1 MASQKRLEV
10 LITGNAKGAQ
20 KAFGDLEKSAGK
32 SSKKAESS
40 LSKLNSSL
48 IGFGVGAAVY
58 GAFSA
63 FDDAQKVMAQT
74 DAVIKSTGAS
84 ANVTAGEVEDLA
96 SALSKKTGIDD
107 EAIQSGENLLLTF
120 TNIRNEVG
128 EGNDIFDQAT
138 VAALDMSV
146 ALGTDMTSASQ
157 TLGKAL
163 NDPVAGMSKL
173 TKIGVTFTQQQKD
186 QVKALSESGDRLG
199 AQKIIL
205 EELNK
210 EFGGSAE
217 AQATALGK
225 AKVSFDNMAESIGG
239 ALAPAMETA
248 ATLVGNLATAF
259 SGLPSEIQTGTLLA
273 AGGAVAW
280 VKWGDGIKSA
290 ASAAQGGIGSL
301 KAASSAIGDLASSRG
316 VSKGRATL
324 EVLKSSLAGI
334 GPTAIAAGGA
344 AAGLGLG
351 LALLAKRS
359 SEAAERAEAVR
370 VAVADLRGEAEQTGK
385 SLEEVF
391 VNNQLVSSFAEN
403 QELFEKFGIGI
414 TDLRDHLTDSAEDQ
428 KVWVNSLD
436 LGKEGTFE
444 LLEELDR
451 LSKTYS
457 TATAETKASS
467 EANKELGITAE
478 GAAGSTLLAADAAET
493 AADRTARY
501 RDKIADLAEQAKD
514 ATDRINEFYDAT
526 TQTVASQIDVE
537 AALDDVSQSLKDNG
551 TTLDI
556 TSEKGRANT
565 SAIIEAK
572 DAQVDYAMQL
582 RDTEGSN
589 AAIAAMVDYSGKLQ
603 QTLIQS
609 GLTEDQTKVLI
620 AQMGLT
626 PTDIYTKFGSNA
638 TEAEA
643 RTQRVVDRFGQVP
656 GWKSTYF
663 NVDTWD
669 AMNKIAQLRSMIAGV
684 AGQLSGAIS
693 TATNAGID
701 GNAMGG
707 PVRAGGLSIVGE
719 YGPELVKW
727 AGNGTVIPT
736 GASSRMMAGMGGGQT
751 APVYLT
757 VQVQGSVVTERQLV
771 DVVRTGLIDIGRR
784 TGRPVLAGY

>member
-1 MASQKRLEV
+1 MANSKRLEV

-20 KAFGDLEKSAGK
+20 KAFGDLEKSASK
-32 SSKKAESS
+32 SGKKAEST

-84 ANVTAGEVEDLA
+84 ANVTAGEVEGLA
-96 SALSKKTGIDD
+96 GALSKKTGIDD

-128 EGNDIFDQAT
+128 EGNDVFDQAT

-186 QVKALSESGDRLG
+186 QVKALAESGDRLG

-205 EELNK
+205 AELNK

-239 ALAPAMETA
+239 ALAPALETA
-248 ATLVGNLATAF
+248 TGLVGGLADAF
-259 SGLPSEIQTGTLLA
+259 SGLPSTLQTTTLLA
-273 AGGAVAW
+273 GGGAFAW
-280 VKWGDGIKSA
+280 LRWSDGIKSA
-290 ASAAQGGIGSL
+290 AGAAKGGIGSL
-301 KAASSAIGDLASSRG
+301 KAASAAIGDLASSRG

-403 QELFEKFGIGI
+403 QELFEKFGISI
-414 TDLRDHLTDSAEDQ
+414 TDLRDHLTDSADDQ
-428 KVWVNSLD
+428 KEWVNSLD
-436 LGKEGTFE
+436 LGKEGTFD
-444 LLEELDR
+444 LLVELDK

-467 EANKELGITAE
+467 AANKELGITTEDTAI
-478 GAAGSTLLAADAAET
+478 ATQTAAE
-493 AADRTARY
+493 RTAGYKDRL
-501 RDKIADLAEQAKD
+501 ADLSNQAKE
-514 ATDRINEFYDAT
+514 ATDRINAFYDAT

-537 AALDDVSQSLKDNG
+537 AALDDVTQSLKDNG

-565 SAIIEAK
+565 TAIIDAK
-572 DAQVDYAMQL
+572 DAQVEYAMQL

-638 TEAEA
+638 TAAEA
-643 RTQRVVDRFGQVP
+643 QTQRLLDRFGQVP
-656 GWKSTYF
+656 GWKNTYF
-663 NVDTWD
+663 NADTWD
-669 AMNKIAQLRSMIAGV
+669 AMNKIAQLKAMLAGV
-684 AGQLSGAIS
+684 AGQI
-693 TATNAGID
+693 TATVNAAAAAGAGRNVD

-736 GASSRMMAGMGGGQT
+736 GASSRMMAGMGGGQA

>member
-1 MASQKRLEV
+1 MATKKLEV

-32 SSKKAESS
+32 SGKKAETT
-40 LSKLNSSL
+40 LQKLNGQL
-48 IGFGVGAAVY
+48 LTFGIGAAVY

-74 DAVIKSTGAS
+74 EAVLKSTGGA
-84 ANVTAGEVEDLA
+84 ANTTAGEVEGLA

-128 EGNDIFDQAT
+128 EGNDVFDQAT

-186 QVKALSESGDRLG
+186 QVRALSDSGDRLG

-205 EELNK
+205 AELNK

-239 ALAPAMETA
+239 ALAPALETA
-248 ATLVGNLATAF
+248 TGLIGGLADAF
-259 SGLPSEIQTGTLLA
+259 SGLPSGLQTTTIL
-273 AGGAVAW
+273 AGGGAIAW
-280 VKWGDGIKSA
+280 LKWSDGIKSA
-290 ASAAQGGIGSL
+290 AGAAKGGIGSL

-324 EVLKSSLAGI
+324 EVLKSSLSSISPGAVAATAGVA
-334 GPTAIAAGGA
+334 GLAAGFA
-344 AAGLGLG
+344 YMQVKAD
-351 LALLAKRS
+351 
-359 SEAAERAEAVR
+359 RAN
-370 VAVADLRGEAEQTGK
+370 K
-385 SLEEVF
+385 SVE
-391 VNNQLVSSFAEN
+391 SM
-403 QELFEKFGIGI
+403 
-414 TDLRDHLTDSAEDQ
+414 R
-428 KVWVNSLD
+428 
-436 LGKEGTFE
+436 E
-444 LLEELDR
+444 LLESG
-451 LSKTYS
+451 LSNADAVGVQLANTL
-457 TATAETKASS
+457 AETDGAFENLSGSGGAFKKDMEEMGMSAEETAALLSAPADEWQAGMEKIISDGAPTEFLMNLTTMRNQSDKAAESNKTLS
-467 EANKELGITAE
+467 ETQQALGVTTE
-478 GAAGSTLLAADAAET
+478 QVAAATET
-493 AADRTARY
+493 AADRTAEY
-501 RDKIADLAEQAKD
+501 KDKMSALAEQAKE
-514 ATDRINEFYDAT
+514 ATGRINDFYDAT

-537 AALDDVSQSLKDNG
+537 AALDDVAESFKTNG
-551 TTLDI
+551 AAMDI
-556 TSEKGRANT
+556 GTDKGRANQQ
-565 SAIIEAK
+565 AIIDAK
-572 DAQVDYAMQL
+572 DAQVDYAMEL
-582 RDTEGSN
+582 RDTEGTN
-589 AAIAAMVDYSGKLQ
+589 AAIASMVTYSDRLRD
-603 QTLIQS
+603 TLIQS
-609 GLTEDQTKVLI
+609 GLTEGQTNELI

-626 PTDIYTKFGSNA
+626 PKDIYTKFGSNA
-638 TEAEA
+638 TAAEEK
-643 RTQRVVDRFGQVP
+643 TQRLINRFGNVP

-669 AMNKIAQLRSMIAGV
+669 ALNKIAQLRSMMAGIS
-684 AGQLSGAIS
+684 GQINTAVS
-693 TATNAGID
+693 TAAGIGAD
-701 GNAMGG
+701 KNALGG
-707 PVRAGGLSIVGE
+707 PVRAGRLSIVGE

-727 AGNGTVIPT
+727 AGNGTVIPA
-736 GASSRMMAGMGGGQT
+736 GASSRMMSGMGGGQP